1 MQATERAAVSTTSS
15 QKGVVTPKRSPAHT
29 SSHCPPSPPPALRF
43 YACVRAKS
51 LQSCP
56 LSATLG
62 TVALQA
68 PLSVGFSRQDCCSGL
83 PCPPPGGLP
92 NPGTEPRLLCLLHR
106 PRAPPGPPSVPRDL
120 FIWTLLINGTRVLWS
135 TSSSSTCTSS
145 RSIRVGAASALPLSR
160 KLKPTPLFV
169 IPSSWDGRWGG
180 SHVLA
185 IVSHASVNVRVQ
197 SCAWR
202 DSQLSCWTL
211 GSLVPGETLRSL
223 AGHLEALEIPLE
235 GN

>member
-120 FIWTLLINGTRVLWS
+120 LILDASHQRDARPLVDFFLLHVHVFKVHPCWGGLSAPSVSEAEAYTPVCYPLLLGWALGRVPRFGRCES
-135 TSSSSTCTSS
+135 RFCECPCTVLCLE
-145 RSIRVGAASALPLSR
+145 RLSALLLDTW
-160 KLKPTPLFV
+160 K
-169 IPSSWDGRWGG
+169 
-180 SHVLA
+180 
-185 IVSHASVNVRVQ
+185 

-202 DSQLSCWTL
+202 DSPLPCWTL
-211 GSLVPGETLRSL
+211 GS
-223 AGHLEALEIPLE
+223 A
-235 GN
+235 